1 MAPHHNRR
9 SRLSRITPWLV
20 LTVGVIMSLIGWRS
34 VRSVV
39 AQQDAAR
46 FSRLKERVIAEIE
59 DRFRTVEEAIVAGR
73 SLVEAVPEPSHRR
86 WANYVKEVSQF
97 LDPGVLGLGLVVR
110 VPKSELPA
118 LETRI
123 RADGLSDFKA
133 EREGDNP
140 EAFVVTHLEPM
151 ARNAPALGKDV
162 GSGHTRREAAEQSM
176 RAGKPTLSRRI
187 QLIDGDQLV
196 PGCLL
201 FLPYYTPG
209 ASRATEEERVK
220 ALKGWIYAPLRIDQI
235 MHDIALGSLDLE
247 AFEGTQ
253 ANTQTLLFDAD
264 NRLTMDDANFSA
276 PSKATITDSVTVRVY
291 GRTWLVR
298 MRTNAEFDARGER
311 RLPWS
316 ILIGGIA
323 TSMVA
328 AIFSG
333 LIVNA
338 RSRALVLA
346 ERMTA
351 SLRRAEAERH
361 KLALV
366 ASNTASGV
374 IIMDAEWRIEWIN
387 EAFERLM
394 GYTLEDIRGKIPSS
408 VLHGPETNSRV
419 LDQLEETVGAA
430 QPFKC
435 EILNYTKTGEKR
447 WVEVDIQ
454 KLNDQKGAHI
464 GFMALQLDVTA
475 RRRAQEELA
484 RRESQLSFILNAL
497 PIGVSWTA
505 DPEKKQYWYNDGMFR
520 ISGISRETGAPFDL
534 FRAVTIPEDQARQ
547 DAEYARLRSGE
558 IDHFSIEK
566 RYFRPDGQLIWV
578 VMTVQVYRS
587 GGLIE
592 QEVATVV
599 DITESKRRA
608 DELREAKEVAERAN
622 MAKSEFLATMSHEI
636 RTPMNGVIG
645 MTSLLLD
652 TPLSPTQREF
662 TETIRYSGDA
672 LLTIINDILDFS
684 KIESGRLDLEQ
695 EPFSVRECVE
705 SALDLL
711 IPRVVEKRLDLLY
724 EVADGVPGM
733 VRGDA
738 TRLRQV
744 LVNLIGNAVKFTAKG
759 EIVVTVHSQLRDDGQ
774 AELQFAVSD
783 TGIGIPKQGLS
794 RLFRSFSQ
802 VDASTSRKF
811 GGTGLGLAISRRLIE
826 LMGGSIRV
834 DSEEGK
840 GSTFHFNVIVEP
852 VASRPRLFPA
862 GTKMPLADKR
872 LLIVDDNA
880 TSRRILTTVAR
891 GWGVVAR
898 AAVSGQEALGWI
910 EAGEM
915 FDVAIVDMQMPAMDG
930 VTFTQELRRFRTAAE
945 LPVVLLSSI
954 GPRELVQH
962 KNLFAGCINKP
973 AKPVQ
978 LFDILSSLLA
988 RVEEPET
995 SLTGLASVPA
1005 APLRPERVLLAED
1018 NRVNQKVALL
1028 ILGKLGY
1035 RADVAA
1041 NGHEVL
1047 DAVGRQ
1053 RYDVILMDVQMP
1065 EMDGLEAAANVV
1077 KRWPSPKDR
1086 PWIIAVTANAMR
1098 GDRERCLAAGMDD
1111 YLTKPIRSDDLVA
1124 GFERAK
1130 LARERF
1136 NEACPPA

>member
-1 MAPHHNRR
+1 MVHQPNRR

-20 LTVGVIMSLIGWRS
+20 LTVGVIISVIGWRS

-39 AQQDAAR
+39 AQQDVAR

-73 SLVEAVPEPSHRR
+73 SLLEAVPEPSHRR
-86 WANYVKEVSQF
+86 WANFVAEISPF
-97 LDPGVLGLGLVVR
+97 LDSGVLGLGLVVR
-110 VPKSELPA
+110 VPKSEIPA
-118 LETRI
+118 LEARM
-123 RADGLSDFKA
+123 RADGVQDFTI
-133 EREGDNP
+133 ERAGDQP
-140 EAFVVTHLEPM
+140 EAYVVTHLDPI
-151 ARNAPALGKDV
+151 ARNRAALGIDV
-162 GSGHTRREAAEQSM
+162 GSGHTRREAAEQAM
-176 RAGKPTLSRRI
+176 RAGKATLSRQIR
-187 QLIDGDQLV
+187 LIDGDQTV

-201 FLPYYTPG
+201 FLPYFSPG

-220 ALKGWIYAPLRIDQI
+220 ALNGWIYAPLRIDLL
-235 MHDIALGSLDLE
+235 MRDVSSGSLDLE
-247 AFEGTQ
+247 AFEGSEAT
-253 ANTQTLLFDAD
+253 ADSVLFDAD
-264 NRLTMDDANFSA
+264 NKLTLDDRQYAL
-276 PSKATITDSVTVRVY
+276 PTEATLTDSVAIRIF
-291 GRTWLVR
+291 GQTWLVR

-333 LIVNA
+333 LIIDA

-351 SLRRAEAERH
+351 DLRHAEADRH

-366 ASNTASGV
+366 TSNTASGV
-374 IIMDAEWRIEWIN
+374 LIMDTQWQIEWIN
-387 EAFERLM
+387 EGFVRLM
-394 GYTLEDIRGKIPSS
+394 GYTLEDVRGRTPSS
-408 VLHGPETNSRV
+408 VLHGPETDSRAMD
-419 LDQLEETVGAA
+419 LLEETVGAGR
-430 QPFKC
+430 PFKC
-435 EILNYTKTGEKR
+435 EILNYTKAGEKC

-454 KLNDQKGAHI
+454 QLNDQGGNLI
-464 GFMALQLDVTA
+464 GYMALQLDVTA
-475 RRRAQEELA
+475 RRKAQEEVA

-505 DPEKKQYWYNDGMFR
+505 DPAKKQYWFNEGMYR
-520 ISGISRETGAPFDL
+520 ISGLTRESGAPFDS
-534 FRAVTIPEDQARQ
+534 FRAITIPEDQARQ
-547 DAEYARLRSGE
+547 DAEYQRLRSGE
-558 IDHFSIEK
+558 IDQFSLEK
-566 RYFRPDGQLIWV
+566 RYFRPDGQLVWV

-592 QEVATVV
+592 QEVSTFV

-608 DELREAKEVAERAN
+608 DELREAKEAAERAN
-622 MAKSEFLATMSHEI
+622 TAKSEFLATMSHEI

-652 TPLSPTQREF
+652 TPLSPSQREF
-662 TETIRYSGDA
+662 TETIRFSGDA

-711 IPRVVEKRLDLLY
+711 LPRVVEKRLDLLY
-724 EVADGVPGM
+724 EVGDGVPGM

-744 LVNLIGNAVKFTAKG
+744 LVNLIGNAVKFTAQG
-759 EIVVTVHSQLRDDGQ
+759 EVVVTVHAQPRDDGQ
-774 AELQFAVSD
+774 ITLEFAVSD
-783 TGIGIPKQGLS
+783 TGIGIAREGLS

-802 VDASTSRKF
+802 VDASTSRRF
-811 GGTGLGLAISRRLIE
+811 GGTGLGLAISRRLVE
-826 LMGGSIRV
+826 LMGGSIDV
-834 DSEEGK
+834 KSEAGK
-840 GSTFHFNVIVEP
+840 GSIFIFNVVVEP
-852 VASRPRLFPA
+852 IASRPRLFPTGA
-862 GTKMPLADKR
+862 KTPLADKR

-880 TSRRILTTVAR
+880 TSRRILTTLGR
-891 GWGVVAR
+891 SWGLIPR
-898 AAVSGQEALGWI
+898 AAVSGSEALSWL
-910 EAGEM
+910 EAGEQ

-930 VTFTQELRRFRTAAE
+930 VAFTNELRKFRTAAQ
-945 LPVVLLSSI
+945 LPVVLLSSG
-954 GPRELVQH
+954 GPRDLLH
-962 KNLFAGCINKP
+962 NKNLFAGCINKP

-978 LFDILSSLLA
+978 LFDVLSSIMN
-988 RVEEPET
+988 RVEEPVAALNSMEQ
-995 SLTGLASVPA
+995 SPA
-1005 APLRPERVLLAED
+1005 APVQPERVLLAED

-1047 DAVGRQ
+1047 DAVSRQ

-1065 EMDGLEAAANVV
+1065 EMDGLEAAASVV
-1077 KRWPSPKDR
+1077 KRFPDPKER

-1098 GDRERCLAAGMDD
+1098 GDRERCIAAGMDD
-1111 YLTKPIRSDDLVA
+1111 YLTKPIRSDDLAA
-1124 GFERAK
+1124 GFERAR
-1130 LARERF
+1130 LARKAQR
-1136 NEACPPA
+1136 

>member
-1 MAPHHNRR
+1 
-9 SRLSRITPWLV
+9 
-20 LTVGVIMSLIGWRS
+20 MSVIGWRN
-34 VRSVV
+34 VRVAV
-39 AQQDAAR
+39 AQQDVAR

-73 SLVEAVPEPSHRR
+73 SLLEAVPEPSHRR
-86 WANYVKEVSQF
+86 WANFVAEISPF
-97 LDPGVLGLGLVVR
+97 LDSGVLGLGLVVR
-110 VPKSELPA
+110 IPKSEIEE
-118 LETRI
+118 LEARM
-123 RADGLSDFKA
+123 RADGMRDFTVERAGDHSDA
-133 EREGDNP
+133 YI
-140 EAFVVTHLEPM
+140 VTHLDPM
-151 ARNAPALGKDV
+151 SRNRAALGIDV
-162 GSGHTRREAAEQSM
+162 GSGQTRREAAEQAM
-176 RAGKPTLSRRI
+176 RAGKATLSRRI
-187 QLIDGDQLV
+187 RLIDGDQTV

-201 FLPYYTPG
+201 FLPYFNPG
-209 ASRATEEERVK
+209 ASRATEAERVEE
-220 ALKGWIYAPLRIDQI
+220 LKGWIYAPLRIDLL
-235 MHDIALGSLDLE
+235 MRDISSGSLDLE
-247 AFEGTQ
+247 AFEGTV
-253 ANTQTLLFDAD
+253 ANADTVLFDAD
-264 NRLTMDDANFSA
+264 NKLTLDDRKLAE
-276 PSKATITDSVTVRVY
+276 PTDATLTDSVAIRIF
-291 GRTWLVR
+291 GQTWLVR

-333 LIVNA
+333 LIIDA
-338 RSRALVLA
+338 RTRALVLA

-351 SLRRAEAERH
+351 DLRRAEADRH

-374 IIMDAEWRIEWIN
+374 MIMDTEWRIEWIN
-387 EAFERLM
+387 EGFIRLM
-394 GYTLEDIRGKIPSS
+394 GYSLEEVRGRTPAS
-408 VLHGPETNSRV
+408 VLHGPETDSRA
-419 LDQLEETVGAA
+419 LDRLEQTVGEG

-435 EILNYTKTGEKR
+435 EILYYTKSEEKC

-454 KLNDQKGAHI
+454 QLNDQEGNLI
-464 GFMALQLDVTA
+464 GYMALQLDVTA
-475 RRRAQEELA
+475 RRKAQEEVA
-484 RRESQLSFILNAL
+484 RREAQLSFILNAL

-505 DPEKKQYWYNDGMFR
+505 DPAKKQYWFNEGMYR
-520 ISGISRETGAPFDL
+520 ISGLTRESGAPFDS
-534 FRAVTIPEDQARQ
+534 FRAITIPEDQAKQ
-547 DAEYARLRSGE
+547 DAEYQRLRSGE
-558 IDHFSIEK
+558 IDQFSIEK

-587 GGLIE
+587 GGQIE
-592 QEVATVV
+592 QEVSTVV

-622 MAKSEFLATMSHEI
+622 TAKSEFLATMSHEI

-652 TPLSPTQREF
+652 TPLTPTQREF
-662 TETIRYSGDA
+662 TETIRFSGDA

-684 KIESGRLDLEQ
+684 KIESGKLDLEQ

-711 IPRVVEKRLDLLY
+711 LPRVVEKHLDLLY
-724 EVADGVPGM
+724 EVGDGVPGM

-744 LVNLIGNAVKFTAKG
+744 LVNLIGNAVKFTSQG
-759 EIVVTVHSQLRDDGQ
+759 EIVVTAHARPQDDGLTVL
-774 AELQFAVSD
+774 EFAVSD
-783 TGIGIPKQGLS
+783 TGIGIAKEGLT

-811 GGTGLGLAISRRLIE
+811 GGTGLGLAISRRLVE
-826 LMGGSIRV
+826 LMGGSIDV
-834 DSEEGK
+834 NSEEGK
-840 GSTFHFNVIVEP
+840 GSTFRFTVVVEP
-852 VASRPRLFPA
+852 IASRPRLFPA
-862 GTKMPLADKR
+862 GTKAPLADKR
-872 LLIVDDNA
+872 LLIVDDNG
-880 TSRRILTTVAR
+880 TSRRILSTLAR
-891 GWGVVAR
+891 SWGLVAR

-910 EAGEM
+910 EAGEE
-915 FDVAIVDMQMPAMDG
+915 FDVAIVDMQMPGMDG
-930 VTFTQELRRFRTAAE
+930 VTLTNELRRFRTVAQ
-945 LPVVLLSSI
+945 LPVVLLSSV
-954 GPRELVQH
+954 GPRDLGPN

-978 LFDILSSLLA
+978 LFDILSSIVA
-988 RVEEPET
+988 RVEGPVT
-995 SLTGLASVPA
+995 AVNNLVQSPS
-1005 APLRPERVLLAED
+1005 APVQAERVLLAED

-1028 ILGKLGY
+1028 ILSKLGY

-1041 NGHEVL
+1041 NGLEVL
-1047 DAVGRQ
+1047 DAVSRQ

-1077 KRWPSPKDR
+1077 KRFADPKDR

-1098 GDRERCLAAGMDD
+1098 GDRERCIAAGMND

-1124 GFERAK
+1124 GFERARA
-1130 LARERF
+1130 ARS
-1136 NEACPPA
+1136 AQ

>member
-20 LTVGVIMSLIGWRS
+20 LTAGVIMSVIGWRS
-34 VRSVV
+34 VRFVV

-73 SLVEAVPEPSHRR
+73 SLLEVVPEPSHRR
-86 WANYVKEVSQF
+86 WANYVTEISPF
-97 LDPGVLGLGLVVR
+97 LDSGVLGLGLVMR
-110 VPKSELPA
+110 VPKSELEA
-118 LETRI
+118 LEARV
-123 RADGLSDFKA
+123 RADGFPEFAA
-133 EREGDNP
+133 ERDGDNP
-140 EAFVVTHLEPM
+140 EAYIVTHLDPVS
-151 ARNAPALGKDV
+151 RNRAALGKDV
-162 GSGHTRREAAEQSM
+162 GSGIVRREAAEQAM
-176 RAGKPTLSRRI
+176 RDGRATLSRRI

-201 FLPYYTPG
+201 FLPYFNPG
-209 ASRATEEERVK
+209 ASRGTEEERVNE
-220 ALKGWIYAPLRIDQI
+220 LKGWIYAPLRIDLL
-235 MHDIALGSLDLE
+235 MRDVSSGSLDLE
-247 AFEGTQ
+247 AFEGST
-253 ANTQTLLFDAD
+253 ANPETLLFDAD
-264 NRLTMDDANFSA
+264 SKLTLDDVQFSQ
-276 PSKATITDSVTVRVY
+276 SSEATLTDSVTIRIF
-291 GRTWLVR
+291 GQTWLVR

-351 SLRRAEAERH
+351 SLRRAEADRH

-374 IIMDAEWRIEWIN
+374 MIMDTEWQIEWIN
-387 EAFERLM
+387 EGFVRLM
-394 GYTLEDIRGKIPSS
+394 GYTLEEVRGRTPSS
-408 VLHGPETNSRV
+408 VLHGPDTDSRV
-419 LDQLEETVGAA
+419 MDELDETVGAGR
-430 QPFKC
+430 PFKC
-435 EILNYTKTGEKR
+435 EILNYTKAGEKC

-454 KLNDQKGAHI
+454 QLNDQKGMLI
-464 GFMALQLDVTA
+464 GYMALQLDVTA
-475 RRRAQEELA
+475 RRRAQEEVA

-505 DPEKKQYWYNDGMFR
+505 DPAKKQYWLNDGMYR
-520 ISGISRETGAPFDL
+520 ISGLTRDTGAPFDS

-547 DAEYARLRSGE
+547 DAEYQRLRSGE
-558 IDHFSIEK
+558 IDEFTLEK
-566 RYFRPDGQLIWV
+566 RYFRPDGQLVWV

-592 QEVATVV
+592 QEVSTIV

-608 DELREAKEVAERAN
+608 DELREAKEIAERAN
-622 MAKSEFLATMSHEI
+622 TAKSEFLATMSHEI

-652 TPLSPTQREF
+652 TPLSPAQREF
-662 TETIRYSGDA
+662 TETIRFSGDA

-684 KIESGRLDLEQ
+684 KIESGHLDLEQ
-695 EPFSVRECVE
+695 EPFSVRDCVE

-711 IPRVVEKRLDLLY
+711 LPRVVEKHLDLLY
-724 EVADGVPGM
+724 EVGDSVPGM

-744 LVNLIGNAVKFTAKG
+744 LVNLIGNAVKFTAQG
-759 EIVVTVHSQLRDDGQ
+759 EVVVTVHARSREDGQ
-774 AELQFAVSD
+774 TDLVFAVSD
-783 TGIGIPKQGLS
+783 TGIGIPKEGLS
-794 RLFRSFSQ
+794 RLFHSFSQ
-802 VDASTSRKF
+802 VDASTSRRF
-811 GGTGLGLAISRRLIE
+811 GGTGLGLAISRRLVE
-826 LMGGSIRV
+826 LMGGTIEV
-834 DSEEGK
+834 VSEPGK
-840 GSTFHFNVIVEP
+840 GSTFHFTVVVEP
-852 VASRPRLFPA
+852 VASRPRLFPTA
-862 GTKMPLADKR
+862 SKTPLADKR
-872 LLIVDDNA
+872 LLIVDDNG
-880 TSRRILTTVAR
+880 TSRRILTTLA
-891 GWGVVAR
+891 GSWGMVAR
-898 AAVSGQEALGWI
+898 AAVSGPEALSWL
-910 EAGEM
+910 EAGDQ
-915 FDVAIVDMQMPAMDG
+915 FDIGIVDMQMPLMDG
-930 VTFTQELRRFRTAAE
+930 VAFTNELRKFRSPSQ
-945 LPVVLLSSI
+945 LPVVLLSSV
-954 GPRELVQH
+954 GPRDLSDN
-962 KNLFAGCINKP
+962 KNLFAGHINKP

-978 LFDILSSLLA
+978 LFEILSSLLS
-988 RVEEPET
+988 RVEEPVAALS
-995 SLTGLASVPA
+995 SLTESVA

-1065 EMDGLEAAANVV
+1065 EMDGLEAAATVV
-1077 KRWPSPKDR
+1077 KRWPDPNTR

-1098 GDRERCLAAGMDD
+1098 GDRERCMAAGMDD
-1111 YLTKPIRSDDLVA
+1111 YLTKPIRSDDLSSA
-1124 GFERAK
+1124 FERARV
-1130 LARERF
+1130 ART
-1136 NEACPPA
+1136 AQ

>member
-1 MAPHHNRR
+1 MALHHIRR

-20 LTVGVIMSLIGWRS
+20 LAAGVVVSVVGWRS
-34 VRSVV
+34 VKFVV

-59 DRFRTVEEAIVAGR
+59 DRFRTVEEAVVAGR
-73 SLVEAVPEPSHRR
+73 SLLEAVPEPSHRR
-86 WANYVKEVSQF
+86 WANFVTEISPF
-97 LDPGVLGLGLVVR
+97 LDSGVLGLGLVVR
-110 VPKSELPA
+110 VPKSELEQ
-118 LETRI
+118 LEARV
-123 RADGLSDFKA
+123 RADGFPDFAA
-133 EREGDNP
+133 EREGEQP
-140 EAFVVTHLEPM
+140 EAYVVTHLDPLT
-151 ARNAPALGKDV
+151 RNRTALGKDI
-162 GSGHTRREAAEQSM
+162 GSGQVRREAAEQAM
-176 RAGKPTLSRRI
+176 RAGKATLSRRV

-201 FLPYYTPG
+201 FLPYFNPG

-220 ALKGWIYAPLRIDQI
+220 ELKGWIYAPLRIDLL
-235 MHDIALGSLDLE
+235 MRDVSSGSLDLE
-247 AFEGTQ
+247 AFEGTL
-253 ANTQTLLFDAD
+253 ANPASLLFDAD
-264 NRLTMDDANFSA
+264 NKLTLDDLSYAK
-276 PSKATITDSVTVRVY
+276 PSEATLTDTVDIRIY
-291 GRTWLVR
+291 GQTWRVR

-333 LIVNA
+333 QIVNA

-351 SLRRAEAERH
+351 SLRRAEADRH

-374 IIMDAEWRIEWIN
+374 MIMDTEWQIEWIN
-387 EAFERLM
+387 EGFIRLM
-394 GYTLEDIRGKIPSS
+394 GYTLDEVRGRVPST
-408 VLHGPETNSRV
+408 VLHGPETDARV
-419 LDQLEETVGAA
+419 MEALDETVGAGR
-430 QPFKC
+430 PFKC
-435 EILNYTKTGEKR
+435 EILNYTKSGEKC

-454 KLNDQKGAHI
+454 QLNDQNGTLI
-464 GFMALQLDVTA
+464 GYMALQLDVTA
-475 RRRAQEELA
+475 RRRAQEEIV

-505 DPEKKQYWYNDGMFR
+505 DPAKKQYWFNDGMYR
-520 ISGISRETGAPFDL
+520 ISGLTRDTGAPFDS
-534 FRAVTIPEDQARQ
+534 FRAITIPEDQAKQ
-547 DAEYARLRSGE
+547 DAQYQRLRSGE
-558 IDHFSIEK
+558 IDEFSLEK

-592 QEVATVV
+592 QEVSTVV

-608 DELREAKEVAERAN
+608 DELRDAKEAAERAN

-652 TPLSPTQREF
+652 TPLSPAQREF

-684 KIESGRLDLEQ
+684 KIESGRFDLEQ

-711 IPRVVEKRLDLLY
+711 LPRVVEKHLDLLY
-724 EVADGVPGM
+724 EAGDGVPGM

-744 LVNLIGNAVKFTAKG
+744 LVNLIGNAVKFTAAG
-759 EIVVTVHSQLRDDGQ
+759 EVVVTVHARTREDGLTNL
-774 AELQFAVSD
+774 EFAVAD
-783 TGIGIPKQGLS
+783 TGIGIPQEGLS
-794 RLFRSFSQ
+794 RLFHAFSQ
-802 VDASTSRKF
+802 VDASTSRRF
-811 GGTGLGLAISRRLIE
+811 GGTGLGLAISRRLVE
-826 LMGGSIRV
+826 LMGGTIHV
-834 DSEEGK
+834 ESEEGR
-840 GSTFHFNVIVEP
+840 GSTFHFNVVVEP
-852 VASRPRLFPA
+852 VASRPRLFGA
-862 GTKMPLADKR
+862 GARTPLGDKR

-880 TSRRILTTVAR
+880 TSRRILTTLA
-891 GWGVVAR
+891 GSWEMVAR
-898 AAVSGQEALGWI
+898 AAVSGSEALSWI
-910 EAGEM
+910 QAGEQ
-915 FDVAIVDMQMPAMDG
+915 FDIAIVDMQMPAMDG
-930 VTFTQELRRFRTAAE
+930 VAFTNELRRFRSAAQ
-945 LPVVLLSSI
+945 LPVVLLSSV
-954 GPRELVQH
+954 GPRDLVQN
-962 KNLFAGCINKP
+962 KSLFAGCINKP

-978 LFDILSSLLA
+978 LFEILSSLTS
-988 RVEEPET
+988 RVEEP
-995 SLTGLASVPA
+995 PA
-1005 APLRPERVLLAED
+1005 ATNGTAHPTAAAVHPEHVLLAED

-1028 ILGKLGY
+1028 ILSKLGY

-1041 NGHEVL
+1041 NGHEVI
-1047 DAVGRQ
+1047 DAVSRQ

-1065 EMDGLEAAANVV
+1065 EMDGLEAAASVV
-1077 KRWPSPKDR
+1077 KRWPRPQDR

-1098 GDRERCLAAGMDD
+1098 GDRERCIAAGMDD
-1111 YLTKPIRSDDLVA
+1111 YLTKPIRSDDLA
-1124 GFERAK
+1124 AAFDRAR
-1130 LARERF
+1130 LAR
-1136 NEACPPA
+1136 ATQV

>member
-1 MAPHHNRR
+1 M
-9 SRLSRITPWLV
+9 TPWLV
-20 LTVGVIMSLIGWRS
+20 LTAGVILSIIGWRS
-34 VRSVV
+34 VRFVV

-46 FSRLKERVIAEIE
+46 FSRLKERIIAEIE
-59 DRFRTVEEAIVAGR
+59 DRFRTVEEALVASR
-73 SLVEAVPEPSHRR
+73 ALLEAVPEPSHRR
-86 WANYVKEVSQF
+86 WSNFVTEISPF
-97 LDPGVLGLGLVVR
+97 LDSGVLGLGLVGR
-110 VPKSELPA
+110 VPKEELET

-123 RADGLSDFKA
+123 RADGLPGFTVQ
-133 EREGDNP
+133 REGSNP
-140 EAFVVTHLEPM
+140 DALVITHLDPPT
-151 ARNAPALGKDV
+151 RNAASLGLDI
-162 GSGHTRREAAEQSM
+162 GSGQVRREAAEQAM
-176 RAGKPTLSRRI
+176 RAGKAILSKRI
-187 QLIDGDQLV
+187 HLNDGDQVV

-201 FLPYYTPG
+201 LLPYYKPG
-209 ASRATEEERVK
+209 SSRATEEERVK
-220 ALKGWIYAPLRIDQI
+220 DLRGWIFAPLRIDLL
-235 MHDIALGSLDLE
+235 MRDISGGSLDLE
-247 AFEGTQ
+247 AFEGFK
-253 ANTQTLLFDAD
+253 ADNETLLFDAD
-264 NRLTMDDANFSA
+264 NHLTLDDRHYTEPTA
-276 PSKATITDSVTVRVY
+276 ATLTDSVAMRVF

-351 SLRRAEAERH
+351 SLRRAEADRH

-374 IIMDAEWRIEWIN
+374 LIMDTEWQIEWIN
-387 EAFERLM
+387 EGFVRLM
-394 GYTLEDIRGKIPSS
+394 GYTLEEVRGRTPSS

-419 LDQLEETVGAA
+419 LDQLDETVGAGR
-430 QPFKC
+430 PFKC
-435 EILNYTKTGEKR
+435 EILNYTKTGEKC

-454 KLNDQKGAHI
+454 QLKDQKGKLI
-464 GFMALQLDVTA
+464 GYMVLQLDVTS
-475 RRRAQEELA
+475 RRRAQEEVV

-505 DPEKKQYWYNDGMFR
+505 DPEKKQYWFNDGMYR
-520 ISGISRETGAPFDL
+520 ISGLPRETNSPFDS
-534 FRAVTIPEDQARQ
+534 FTAITIAEDQVKQ
-547 DAEYARLRSGE
+547 EAEYARLRSGE
-558 IDHFSIEK
+558 IDRFSIEK

-578 VMTVQVYRS
+578 VMSVQVYRS

-592 QEVATVV
+592 QEVATIV

-608 DELREAKEVAERAN
+608 DELREAKEAAERAN
-622 MAKSEFLATMSHEI
+622 VAKSEFLATMSHEI

-652 TPLSPTQREF
+652 TPLTPSQREF
-662 TETIRYSGDA
+662 TETIRFSGDA

-695 EPFSVRECVE
+695 EPFSVRECIE

-711 IPRVVEKRLDLLY
+711 LPRVVEKHLDLLY
-724 EVADGVPGM
+724 EVGDGVPGM

-744 LVNLIGNAVKFTAKG
+744 LVNLIGNAVKFTAAG
-759 EIVVTVHSQLRDDGQ
+759 EVVVTVHASPRDDGRTNLDFSV
-774 AELQFAVSD
+774 AD
-783 TGIGIPKQGLS
+783 TGIGIPKEGLS

-811 GGTGLGLAISRRLIE
+811 GGTGLGLAISRKLVE

-834 DSEEGK
+834 ESQPGQ
-840 GSTFHFNVIVEP
+840 GSTFHFTVVVES
-852 VASRPRLFPA
+852 VASRPRLFPS
-862 GTKMPLADKR
+862 GGRTPLADKR

-880 TSRRILTTVAR
+880 TSRRILTTLATS
-891 GWGVVAR
+891 WGLVAR
-898 AAVSGQEALGWI
+898 AAVSGSEALSWL
-910 EAGEM
+910 EAGES
-915 FDVAIVDMQMPAMDG
+915 FDVAIVDMQMPEMDG
-930 VTFTQELRRFRTAAE
+930 VKFAQELRRLRTAAQTP
-945 LPVVLLSSI
+945 LVLLSSV
-954 GPRELVQH
+954 GPRDLVQN

-973 AKPVQ
+973 AKPTQ
-978 LFDILSSLLA
+978 LFDTLNTLLS
-988 RVEEPET
+988 RNEEPVAE
-995 SLTGLASVPA
+995 LNGLAPVTA
-1005 APLRPERVLLAED
+1005 APVHPEHVLLAED

-1047 DAVGRQ
+1047 DAVSRQ
-1053 RYDVILMDVQMP
+1053 RYDVVLMDVQMP
-1065 EMDGLEAAANVV
+1065 EMDGLEAATSLI
-1077 KRWPSPKDR
+1077 KRWPDRKDR

-1098 GDRERCLAAGMDD
+1098 GDRERCIAAGMDD
-1111 YLTKPIRSDDLVA
+1111 YLTKPIRSDDLQA
-1124 GFERAK
+1124 AFDRAR
-1130 LARERF
+1130 LARP
-1136 NEACPPA
+1136 N

>member
-1 MAPHHNRR
+1 M
-9 SRLSRITPWLV
+9 SRITPWLV
-20 LTVGVIMSLIGWRS
+20 LTAGLVMSVIGWKS

-46 FSRLKERVIAEIE
+46 FSRLKERVIADIE
-59 DRFRTVEEAIVAGR
+59 DRFRTVEEAVVAGR
-73 SLVEAVPEPSHRR
+73 VLVEAVPEPSHRR
-86 WANYVKEVSQF
+86 WANFVAEISPF
-97 LDPGVLGLGLVVR
+97 LDSGVVGIGLVTR
-110 VPKSELPA
+110 IPKSEIPA
-118 LETRI
+118 LEARI
-123 RADGLSDFKA
+123 ASDGVSGFTVERA
-133 EREGDNP
+133 GDNP
-140 EAFVVTHLEPM
+140 EAYVVTHLDPI
-151 ARNAPALGKDV
+151 ARNALAMGKDL
-162 GSGHTRREAAEQSM
+162 GSGSTRREAAEQSM
-176 RAGKPTLSRRI
+176 RAGKAVLSRRI

-201 FLPYYTPG
+201 LLPFYTPG

-220 ALKGWIYAPLRIDQI
+220 ELRGWIYAPLRIDL
-235 MHDIALGSLDLE
+235 MMRGIASGSLDLE
-247 AFEGTQ
+247 AYEGNE
-253 ANTQTLLFDAD
+253 ANASTLLFDAD
-264 NRLTMDDANFSA
+264 NRLTLHDENYRK
-276 PSKATITDSVTVRVY
+276 PNQATLTDSVTIRVF

-298 MRTNAEFDARGER
+298 MRTNTEFDARGER

-374 IIMDAEWRIEWIN
+374 LIMDTEWQIEWIN
-387 EAFERLM
+387 EGFIRMM
-394 GYTLEDIRGKIPSS
+394 GYSLDEVRGRTPSS
-408 VLHGPETNSRV
+408 VLHGPETDPSA
-419 LDQLEETVGAA
+419 LDSLDDTVGSGE
-430 QPFKC
+430 PFKC
-435 EILNYTKTGEKR
+435 EILYYTKAGEKC

-454 KLNDQKGAHI
+454 QLNDQKGALI
-464 GFMALQLDVTA
+464 GYMALQLDVTA
-475 RRRAQEELA
+475 RRLAQEEIV

-505 DPEKKQYWYNDGMFR
+505 DPQKRNYWFNDGMYR
-520 ISGISRETGAPFDL
+520 ISGLSRDTNSPFDT
-534 FRAVTIPEDQARQ
+534 FTAITVPEDRALQ
-547 DAEYARLRSGE
+547 DAEFARLRSGE
-558 IDHFSIEK
+558 IDQFSIEK
-566 RYFRPDGQLIWV
+566 RYFRPDGQLVWV

-587 GGLIE
+587 RGQIE

-608 DELREAKEVAERAN
+608 DELRDAKEAAERAN
-622 MAKSEFLATMSHEI
+622 TAKSEFLATMSHEI

-711 IPRVVEKRLDLLY
+711 LPRVVEKKLDLLY
-724 EVADGVPGM
+724 EIADGVPET

-744 LVNLIGNAVKFTAKG
+744 LVNLIGNAVKFTAHG
-759 EIVVTVHSQLRDDGQ
+759 EVVVSVHTEERNDGRTD
-774 AELQFAVSD
+774 LVFAVAD
-783 TGIGIPKQGLS
+783 TGIGIPTVGLS

-802 VDASTSRKF
+802 VDASTSRRF
-811 GGTGLGLAISRRLIE
+811 GGTGLGLAISRRLVE
-826 LMGGSIRV
+826 LMGGRIRV
-834 DSEEGK
+834 ESTEGK
-840 GSTFHFNVIVEP
+840 GSTFHFNVVVDSIS
-852 VASRPRLFPA
+852 SRLRLFPH
-862 GTKMPLADKR
+862 GTKTPLADKR
-872 LLIVDDNA
+872 LLIVDDN
-880 TSRRILTTVAR
+880 TNSRRILTTLA
-891 GWGVVAR
+891 GSWGLITR
-898 AAVSGQEALGWI
+898 AAVSGAEALRWLA
-910 EAGEM
+910 AGEA
-915 FDVAIVDMQMPAMDG
+915 FDLAIVDMQMPEMDG
-930 VTFTQELRRFRTAAE
+930 VTFASELRRYRTPAQT
-945 LPVVLLSSI
+945 PVVLLSSL
-954 GPRELVQH
+954 GPRELLQH

-978 LFDILSSLLA
+978 LFEILSSLLTC
-988 RVEEPET
+988 VEEPASVLNGT
-995 SLTGLASVPA
+995 PAASVPA
-1005 APLRPERVLLAED
+1005 QPERVLLAED

-1041 NGHEVL
+1041 NGHEVV
-1047 DAVGRQ
+1047 DALSRQ
-1053 RYDVILMDVQMP
+1053 RYDVVLMDVQMP
-1065 EMDGLEAAANVV
+1065 EMDGLEATETVV
-1077 KRWPSPKDR
+1077 KRWPNPNDR

-1098 GDRERCLAAGMDD
+1098 GDRERCMAAGMDD
-1111 YLTKPIRSDDLVA
+1111 YLTKPIRGDALA
-1124 GFERAK
+1124 AAFERAK
-1130 LARERF
+1130 AARAARS
-1136 NEACPPA
+1136 

>member
-1 MAPHHNRR
+1 MAPHTIRR
-9 SRLSRITPWLV
+9 SRLSRLTPWLV
-20 LTVGVIMSLIGWRS
+20 LTAGVIMSLIGWRS
-34 VRSVV
+34 VRAVV

-59 DRFRTVEEAIVAGR
+59 DRFRTVEEAVVAGR
-73 SLVEAVPEPSHRR
+73 LLVEAVPEPSHRR
-86 WANYVKEVSQF
+86 WSNFVAEVSPF
-97 LDPGVLGLGLVVR
+97 LDPGTNGVLGLGLVMR
-110 VPKSELPA
+110 VPKAALPA
-118 LETRI
+118 VEERA
-123 RADGLSDFKA
+123 RADGLADFAADATGDEA
-133 EREGDNP
+133 E
-140 EAFVVTHLEPM
+140 AYIVTHFDPPT
-151 ARNAPALGKDV
+151 RNSGALGRNMAADPI
-162 GSGHTRREAAEQSM
+162 RREAAEQSM
-176 RAGKPTLSRRI
+176 RTGQATLTRRV
-187 QLIDGDQLV
+187 QLMDGDQSV

-201 FLPYYTPG
+201 FLPVYNPG
-209 ASRATEEERVK
+209 ASRATEEERVRE
-220 ALKGWIYAPLRIDQI
+220 LKGWIYAPLRIDRI
-235 MHDIALGSLDLE
+235 MQGISSGSLDLA
-247 AFEGTQ
+247 AFEGGKEGSD
-253 ANTQTLLFDAD
+253 TLLFDA
-264 NRLTMDDANFSA
+264 RSRAA
-276 PSKATITDSVTVRVY
+276 KAGITETTEPRTTITDSVAMRVF

-374 IIMDAEWRIEWIN
+374 LIMDTEWQIEWIN
-387 EAFERLM
+387 EGFIRLM
-394 GYTLEDIRGKIPSS
+394 GFTLDDVHGRTPSS
-408 VLHGPETNSRV
+408 VLHGPDTDSRV
-419 LDQLEETVGAA
+419 LDQLDETVGAGR
-430 QPFKC
+430 PFKC
-435 EILNYTKTGEKR
+435 EILNYTKSGEKC

-454 KLNDQKGAHI
+454 QLNDQKGKLI
-464 GFMALQLDVTA
+464 GYMALQLDVTA
-475 RRRAQEELA
+475 RRRAQEEVA

-505 DPEKKQYWYNDGMFR
+505 DPEKKHYWFNDGMYR
-520 ISGISRETGAPFDL
+520 VSGLSRETNSPFDA
-534 FRAVTIPEDQARQ
+534 FTAITIPEDQARQ
-547 DAEYARLRSGE
+547 EAEYQRLRSGE
-558 IDHFSIEK
+558 IDGFSLEK
-566 RYFRPDGQLIWV
+566 RYFRPDGQLVWV

-587 GGLIE
+587 GGQIE

-599 DITESKRRA
+599 DITERKRRA
-608 DELREAKEVAERAN
+608 DELRDAKEAAERAN
-622 MAKSEFLATMSHEI
+622 VAKSEFLATMSHEI

-652 TPLSPTQREF
+652 TPLSPAQREY
-662 TETIRYSGDA
+662 TETIRFSGDA

-684 KIESGRLDLEQ
+684 KIESGRMDLEQ

-711 IPRVVEKRLDLLY
+711 APRAVEKRLDLLY
-724 EVADGVPGM
+724 EVGDGVPGM

-759 EIVVTVHSQLRDDGQ
+759 EVVVSVHARARDDGRTD
-774 AELQFAVSD
+774 LDFSVSD
-783 TGIGIPKQGLS
+783 TGIGIATEGLT
-794 RLFRSFSQ
+794 RLFHSFSQ
-802 VDASTSRKF
+802 VDASTSRRF
-811 GGTGLGLAISRRLIE
+811 GGTGLGLAISRRLVE
-826 LMGGSIRV
+826 LMGGTIDV
-834 DSEEGK
+834 DSQPGK
-840 GSTFHFNVIVEP
+840 GSTFRFHVVVEP
-852 VASRPRLFPA
+852 VASRPRLFPSGA
-862 GTKMPLADKR
+862 KTPLADKR

-880 TSRRILTTVAR
+880 TSRRILTTLASS
-891 GWGVVAR
+891 WGLSAR
-898 AAVSGQEALGWI
+898 AAVSGPEALSWL
-910 EAGEM
+910 EAGEA

-930 VTFTQELRRFRTAAE
+930 VAFARELRRLRTPSQTV
-945 LPVVLLSSI
+945 LILLSSI
-954 GPRELVQH
+954 GPRESVQNE
-962 KNLFAGCINKP
+962 NLFAACINKP

-978 LFDILSSLLA
+978 LFEVLSSLLT
-988 RVEEPET
+988 RVEAPPT
-995 SLTGLASVPA
+995 SLTGLAPVSST
-1005 APLRPERVLLAED
+1005 PLHPDRVLLAED

-1028 ILGKLGY
+1028 ILNKLGY

-1053 RYDVILMDVQMP
+1053 SYDIILMDVQMP
-1065 EMDGLEAAANVV
+1065 EMDGLEATAQLV
-1077 KRWPSPKDR
+1077 KRWPASQDR

-1111 YLTKPIRSDDLVA
+1111 YLTKPIRGDDLSA
-1124 GFERAK
+1124 AFDRAR
-1130 LARERF
+1130 LARRT
-1136 NEACPPA
+1136 